1 MTFNLA
7 RKARTPETEIDLGLA
22 ILGAL
27 LKPGETLTCADIA
40 AWTGT
45 SKQQVQQ
52 MEKRA
57 VTKLREALRKRG
69 ITHP

>member
-1 MTFNLA
+1 MS
-7 RKARTPETEIDLGLA
+7 RPRTPSGEITLRLA

-27 LKPGETLTCADIA
+27 LKPGQSLTCADIA

-57 VTKLREALRKRG
+57 IESLRKALSKIG
-69 ITHP
+69 IVSTEI